1 MKILPKNIGIL
12 AYLGPFMH
20 HKILLENMG
29 AITSS
34 VKTKEDLEGVDALI
48 IPGSEV
54 ASLHF
59 ALAELLPAI
68 FERVKDGMPLFLT
81 GEASVLLSHMEKTAL
96 SDRHMI
102 IEKFSSSKKKRF
114 NENIRLSFS
123 DTRHFEAKF
132 VRPPSFQKVAKGFS
146 VLANKETDGEEAV
159 MIEKD
164 QVIACSFYPE
174 LGSDPRIHEYFL
186 TKI

>member
-20 HKILLENMG
+20 HKIMLENM
-29 AITSS
+29 AFQTSF
-34 VKTKEDLEGVDALI
+34 VKTEEDLNGVDALI
-48 IPGSEV
+48 IPGSEI

-59 ALAELLPAI
+59 ALEELLPKI
-68 FERVKDGMPLFLT
+68 FERVKDGMPLLLT
-81 GEASVLLSHMEKTAL
+81 GEASVLLSHTEKTPL
-96 SDRHMI
+96 SDRYTEI
-102 IEKFSSSKKKRF
+102 KKFSPGDSKRF
-114 NENIRLSFS
+114 NEHIRLSFS

-132 VRPPSFQKVAKGFS
+132 IRSPLFKKIGKGFS
-146 VLANKETDGEEAV
+146 ILSNKETDGESPV

-164 QVIACSFYPE
+164 QLIACAFYPE
-174 LGSDPRIHEYFL
+174 LGNDPRIHEYFV